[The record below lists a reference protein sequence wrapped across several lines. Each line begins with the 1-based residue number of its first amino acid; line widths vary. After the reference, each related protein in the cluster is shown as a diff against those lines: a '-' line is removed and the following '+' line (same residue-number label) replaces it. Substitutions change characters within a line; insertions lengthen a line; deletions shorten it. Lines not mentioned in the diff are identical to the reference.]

1 VQTPATRH
9 GPRSEPGARDRL
21 ALTQREAQVAGL
33 IALGLQNKEIG
44 ERLGVSPATV
54 KAHVRACL
62 LKCGVTSRA
71 GLAAW
76 HVLGTRRDRSDDGH
90 GVRSDS

>member
-1 VQTPATRH
+1 MQTPATRNS
-9 GPRSEPGARDRL
+9 PTSEPGAVDRL
-21 ALTQREAQVAGL
+21 ALTRREAQVAGL
-33 IALGLQNKEIG
+33 IAQGLQNKEIG

-76 HVLGTRRDRSDDGH
+76 HVRGRLPWS
-90 GVRSDS
+90 SP